1 MCRLARPSLVWH
13 LPCLISLS
21 YCPPVPREVAYIW
34 SVSHFVLSQ
43 SVLHLSS
50 HVVVFSVLQSW
61 FCLQVCNILCTVSNC
76 FHKWEI
82 LCSQLFFILF
92 IFFGT
97 TQCLYFLQLVYF
109 IYVTFPVLASSVLLF
124 TCVHL
129 DCPLG
134 RRHVLWEKGRVL
146 SPGRRS
152 SSILRSAAGLVVEQG
167 GGEGGWQLDRS
178 IVWSNANSKATH
190 HGEECWD
197 TPGLSGQWCWIHGM
211 ETKLSLKDKVRSLV
225 INEELKVEQSELWDT
240 RVCFKQ
246 VFSTIH

>member
-1 MCRLARPSLVWH
+1 MVCVSLCPEPVCLAPLNSRCGIFSSSIL
-13 LPCLISLS
+13 
-21 YCPPVPREVAYIW
+21 
-34 SVSHFVLSQ
+34 VLS
-43 SVLHLSS
+43 SS
-50 HVVVFSVLQSW
+50 LQHTVHRLKL
-61 FCLQVCNILCTVSNC
+61 FPQVRDFMFTT
-76 FHKWEI
+76 
-82 LCSQLFFILF
+82 FFILF

-167 GGEGGWQLDRS
+167 GGEGG
-178 IVWSNANSKATH
+178 
-190 HGEECWD
+190 
-197 TPGLSGQWCWIHGM
+197 
-211 ETKLSLKDKVRSLV
+211 
-225 INEELKVEQSELWDT
+225 
-240 RVCFKQ
+240 
-246 VFSTIH
+246 